1 MANFPA
7 NYMQEVIK
15 VNEHEIKQH
24 PHKVGY
30 KSKDYY
36 GKKKIV
42 FLLYINLMNCAF
54 TLFLLLFDDGF
65 LEPRFY

>member
-1 MANFPA
+1 
-7 NYMQEVIK
+7 MQEVIK

-36 GKKKIV
+36 REKIV
-42 FLLYINLMNCAF
+42 SCSILISWIVHLLYFFYYLMM
-54 TLFLLLFDDGF
+54 GF
-65 LEPRFY
+65 

>member
-1 MANFPA
+1 
-7 NYMQEVIK
+7 MQEVIK

-36 GKKKIV
+36 GEKIGS
-42 FLLYINLMNCAF
+42 LLYINLMNCAF

-65 LEPRFY
+65 

>member
-24 PHKVGY
+24 PHKVRY
-30 KSKDYY
+30 KRKII
-36 GKKKIV
+36 KKKKKDC
-42 FLLYINLMNCAF
+42 LPALY
-54 TLFLLLFDDGF
+54 
-65 LEPRFY
+65 